1 MDAAPTGVNATE
13 VAQPRLSASE
23 KAAAAIACIAAGYLP
38 TSARYV
44 PGAAGTAATGG
55 DYHACP

>member
-38 TSARYV
+38 MAARYV
-44 PGAAGTAATGG
+44 PGAAGDGRDRG
-55 DYHACP
+55 